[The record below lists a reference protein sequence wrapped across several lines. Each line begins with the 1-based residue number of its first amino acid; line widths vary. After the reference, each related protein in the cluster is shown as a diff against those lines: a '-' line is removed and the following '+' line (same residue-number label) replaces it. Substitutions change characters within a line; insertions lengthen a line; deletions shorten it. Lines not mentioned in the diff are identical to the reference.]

1 MAGPDL
7 RDRSWRLRVLIL
19 AGSAVVA
26 ALLAFFVAVHHRL
39 GAGAPLLAFALVE
52 AWRARSVYRRRP
64 GGPYDPAVEQAA
76 RHRRMRTSAIIIT
89 VTTAAELITA
99 GFANDAAL
107 WWLGGGLALG
117 CVLVWATLLGLLPTA
132 SVDKGD

>member
-1 MAGPDL
+1 MADPDL

-26 ALLAFFVAVHHRL
+26 AVLAVFVAVHHRL

-52 AWRARSVYRRRP
+52 AWRARSIYRRRP
-64 GGPYDPAVEQAA
+64 GSAYDQRVEHAA

-89 VTTAAELITA
+89 VCTAGELIAA

-107 WWLGGGLALG
+107 WWLGGLLVAG
-117 CVLVWATLLGLLPTA
+117 CALVWLTLLRAAPGA
-132 SVDKGD
+132 